1 MFDRW
6 FKPKA
11 KACAEHKEP
20 LAPPDVPGIMIVK
33 SIDVLLE
40 QHTSRIAQ
48 INELA
53 GLSNTNFDR
62 FYLSAIQNY
71 ARFVQQL
78 PASEVHHHAGL
89 GGMLTHALEVSVFAL
104 KVRRSYLLSQTGEA
118 EEIAQKQDLWTYAV
132 FIAALCH
139 DLAKVAVDQVLT
151 IYDENHQ
158 QQKWEPWN
166 QFIDEQ
172 GQWYTSEFVHNRQ
185 YRLHEKATPLLI
197 NKIIPTHGMKWISSD
212 QVIFSNWLACLSG
225 DSDNASSIGEI
236 VSIAD
241 SKSVAEN
248 LGADNSRMP
257 TVKTKPLHEKM
268 LTALRHLLI
277 VGELPLNRN
286 GAAGWVKGDDCWL
299 VSKRTVDAI
308 RDQLTQEG
316 HTGIPT
322 KNGRLFDIL
331 QEHAVIIPYGEKAI
345 WSATIEGEGW
355 SHDLTLIKVA
365 TNKIWTNPAQRP
377 NDFEGNI
384 VVAAIKSPENN
395 DESTLKT
402 AGLEG
407 ELQEKNADF
416 NSNERSQS
424 SEGMKVDNTLP
435 EKVEYKSP
443 EPIRQNSP
451 TTVEDDLD
459 LLAFLPSINI
469 EQEQKSNDK
478 KDDDIKTDE
487 VVDSFVETNNIKN
500 VVQPDGEIIT
510 HKKTS
515 LAEKQNNSTAQN
527 KRTVETDQVTQFFE
541 WLQDGIK
548 KGSLKTNQAKARIH
562 TVDEGVI
569 LITPGIFQ
577 DFARTKDEENYDWTT
592 IQQKVLKKNWH
603 VRNSKGLNVV
613 KYQVKGKNKQTTMN
627 AVLFNDVRNVFGCKE
642 PPASNP
648 HLTKM
653 D

>member
-1 MFDRW
+1 MLGKW

-11 KACAEHKEP
+11 KVSAEHKEP
-20 LAPPDVPGIMIVK
+20 LAPPDVPGIMLVK
-33 SIDVLLE
+33 SIDLLLE
-40 QHTSRIAQ
+40 QHAGRITQ

-53 GLSNTNFDR
+53 GLSNTNFNR

-104 KVRRSYLLSQTGEA
+104 KIRRSYLLSETGGA
-118 EEIAQKQDLWTYAV
+118 EEISQKQDLWTYAV

-139 DLAKVAVDQVLT
+139 DLAKVVVDQVLT
-151 IYDENHQ
+151 IYDENHHQ
-158 QQKWEPWN
+158 QNWEPWN

-172 GQWYTSEFVHNRQ
+172 GQWYTSEFIRNRE

-197 NKIIPTHGMKWISSD
+197 HRIIPTQGMKWISSD

-241 SKSVAEN
+241 SKSVAAN

-277 VGELPLNRN
+277 EGELPLNRN
-286 GAAGWVKGDDCWL
+286 GAAGWVKADDCWL

-308 RDQLTQEG
+308 RVQLTQEG

-322 KNGRLFDIL
+322 KNGRMFDIL
-331 QEHAVIIPYGEKAI
+331 QEHAVIIPYGDKAI

-355 SHDLTLIKVA
+355 SNDLTLIKVA
-365 TNKIWTNPAQRP
+365 TNKIWQNPTQRP
-377 NDFEGNI
+377 NDFDGNI
-384 VVAAIKSPENN
+384 IVAEVKSLENN
-395 DESTLKT
+395 AEATVKRVD
-402 AGLEG
+402 LEAKS
-407 ELQEKNADF
+407 QEKTTNG
-416 NSNERSQS
+416 NNIERSQPVEDS
-424 SEGMKVDNTLP
+424 STNNSLL
-435 EKVEYKSP
+435 EKVEYKSL
-443 EPIRQNSP
+443 EPLSQKPS
-451 TTVEDDLD
+451 TTQEDDLD

-469 EQEQKSNDK
+469 EQDQKANDH
-478 KDDDIKTDE
+478 KDEIIKT
-487 VVDSFVETNNIKN
+487 I
-500 VVQPDGEIIT
+500 Q
-510 HKKTS
+510 
-515 LAEKQNNSTAQN
+515 
-527 KRTVETDQVTQFFE
+527 TDQVTQFFQ

-577 DFARTKDEENYDWTT
+577 DFAKTKDEENDDWTA

-603 VRNSKGLNVV
+603 VRNNKGLNVV

-627 AVLFNDVRNVFGCKE
+627 AVLFNDVSKVFGFKE
-642 PPASNP
+642 PPESNP

>member
-1 MFDRW
+1 MLDKW

-11 KACAEHKEP
+11 KVSVEHKEP
-20 LAPPDVPGIMIVK
+20 LAPPVVSGIMLVK
-33 SIDVLLE
+33 SVDVLLE
-40 QHTSRIAQ
+40 QHTGRITQ

-53 GLSNTNFDR
+53 GLSNTNFER
-62 FYLSAIQNY
+62 FYLSSIQNY

-78 PASEVHHHAGL
+78 SASEVHHHAGL
-89 GGMLTHALEVSVFAL
+89 GGMLTHALEVSVLAL
-104 KVRRSYLLSQTGEA
+104 KIRRSYLLSETGGA
-118 EEIAQKQDLWTYAV
+118 EEISQKQDLWTYAV

-172 GQWYTSEFVHNRQ
+172 GQWYTSEFIRNRQ
-185 YRLHEKATPLLI
+185 YKLHEKATPLLI
-197 NKIIPTHGMKWISSD
+197 YKIIPFQGMRWISSD

-225 DSDNASSIGEI
+225 DNDNASSIGEI

-241 SKSVAEN
+241 SKSVAAN

-268 LTALRHLLI
+268 LTALRYLLME
-277 VGELPLNRN
+277 GELPLNRN
-286 GAAGWVKGDDCWL
+286 GAAGWLKGEDCWL

-322 KNGRLFDIL
+322 KNGRMFDIL
-331 QEHAVIIPYGEKAI
+331 QEHAVIIPYGDKAI
-345 WSATIEGEGW
+345 WSATIEGDGW
-355 SHDLTLIKVA
+355 SNDLTLIKVA
-365 TNKIWTNPAQRP
+365 TNKIWQNPTQRP
-377 NDFEGNI
+377 KDFDGNI
-384 VVAAIKSPENN
+384 VVAEIKSLENK
-395 DESTLKT
+395 DETNGPTAKTVDLEDKPQEKT
-402 AGLEG
+402 A
-407 ELQEKNADF
+407 NV
-416 NSNERSQS
+416 NNIERSQS
-424 SEGMKVDNTLP
+424 PEDSSTNNSLL
-435 EKVEYKSP
+435 EKVEYKSL
-443 EPIRQNSP
+443 EPLSQKSS
-451 TTVEDDLD
+451 TTQEDDLD

-469 EQEQKSNDK
+469 EQEQKTNDH
-478 KDDDIKTDE
+478 KDEIIKT
-487 VVDSFVETNNIKN
+487 
-500 VVQPDGEIIT
+500 
-510 HKKTS
+510 
-515 LAEKQNNSTAQN
+515 A
-527 KRTVETDQVTQFFE
+527 ETDQVTQFFE
-541 WLQDGIK
+541 WLQSGIK

-577 DFARTKDEENYDWTT
+577 DFAKTRDEENDDWTA

-603 VRNSKGLNVV
+603 VRNNKGLNVV
-613 KYQVKGKNKQTTMN
+613 KYRVKGKNKQTTMN
-627 AVLFNDVRNVFGCKE
+627 AVLFNDVLKVFGGKE
-642 PPASNP
+642 PPVSNP
-648 HLTKM
+648 HLTKI

>member
-1 MFDRW
+1 MLGKW
-6 FKPKA
+6 FKSKV
-11 KACAEHKEP
+11 KGSIKHKEP
-20 LAPPDVPGIMIVK
+20 SAPPDAPGIMFVK

-40 QHTSRIAQ
+40 QHAGRIAQ

-53 GLSNTNFDR
+53 GLSNTNFEH

-104 KVRRSYLLSQTGEA
+104 KIRRSYLLSESGGA
-118 EEIAQKQDLWTYAV
+118 EEISQKQDLWTYAV

-158 QQKWEPWN
+158 QQKWEPWS

-172 GQWYTSEFVHNRQ
+172 GQWYTSEFIRNRQ

-197 NKIIPTHGMKWISSD
+197 HRIIPTQGMRWISSD
-212 QVIFSNWLACLSG
+212 QLIISNWLACLSG
-225 DSDNASSIGEI
+225 NSDNASSIGEI

-241 SKSVAEN
+241 SKSVAAN

-257 TVKTKPLHEKM
+257 TIKTKPLHEKM
-268 LTALRHLLI
+268 LTALRYLLME
-277 VGELPLNRN
+277 GELPLNRN

-322 KNGRLFDIL
+322 KNGRMFDIL
-331 QEHAVIIPYGEKAI
+331 QEHAVIIPYGDKAI

-355 SHDLTLIKVA
+355 SNDLTLIKVA
-365 TNKIWTNPAQRP
+365 RNKIWLTPTQRP
-377 NDFEGNI
+377 KDFEGNI
-384 VVAAIKSPENN
+384 VVAEIKSLENK
-395 DESTLKT
+395 DEENGATVKIVD
-402 AGLEG
+402 LE
-407 ELQEKNADF
+407 EKSQEKTTNV
-416 NSNERSQS
+416 NNIERSQPA
-424 SEGMKVDNTLP
+424 EGEGANNSLL
-435 EKVEYKSP
+435 EKVEYKSL
-443 EPIRQNSP
+443 EPLSQKSS
-451 TTVEDDLD
+451 TTQEDDLD

-469 EQEQKSNDK
+469 EQEQKTNDH
-478 KDDDIKTDE
+478 KDEIIKT
-487 VVDSFVETNNIKN
+487 
-500 VVQPDGEIIT
+500 
-510 HKKTS
+510 
-515 LAEKQNNSTAQN
+515 A
-527 KRTVETDQVTQFFE
+527 ETDQVTQFFE
-541 WLQDGIK
+541 WLQSGIK

-577 DFARTKDEENYDWTT
+577 DFAKTRDEENDDWTA

-603 VRNSKGLNVV
+603 VRNNKGLNVV
-613 KYQVKGKNKQTTMN
+613 KYRVKGKNKQTTMN
-627 AVLFNDVRNVFGCKE
+627 AVLFNDVLKVFGGKE
-642 PPASNP
+642 PPVSNP
-648 HLTKM
+648 HLTKI